1 MMNREEAIAF
11 MSETVKQVNIDLG
24 YQHKVPMEELV
35 RMMDQQHEQVLHI
48 NGIVYDAM
56 KSKGLI
62 VE

>member
-1 MMNREEAIAF
+1 MNREETIAL
-11 MSETVKQVNIDLG
+11 MSETVKQINMDLG

-35 RMMDQQHEQVLHI
+35 KMMESQHEQVLYI
-48 NGIVYDAM
+48 NGIVYDTM